1 MKYAV
6 INHNIID
13 NSTDNTT
20 TFTFAIEGNKK
31 IGDIVLC
38 KTKKGNKLGKIVNIV
53 NNIDF
58 IPTAKA
64 VKLNNGRKRNLSNYD
79 RATLIY
85 LETQDIEK
93 SLNEFYGY
101 GEEKAVTSW
110 LYNIANQ
117 DYVHFKTNYF
127 ANKEVEYSTYNSKS
141 DTISYGIYNFG

>member
-1 MKYAV
+1 MKYAI
-6 INHNIID
+6 INHNITNNID
-13 NSTDNTT
+13 NTN
-20 TFTFAIEGNKK
+20 TFTFIIEGNKN

-38 KTKKGNKLGKIVNIV
+38 KTKKGNKLGKIINILDNVN
-53 NNIDF
+53 F
-58 IPTAKA
+58 TPTAKA

-79 RATLIY
+79 RATLKY
-85 LETQDIEK
+85 LETQDIKK

-127 ANKEVEYSTYNSKS
+127 GTKEVEYSTYNSKG
-141 DTISYGIYNFG
+141 DTTSFRSYNFG